1 MTWRRFVESLAAAA
15 LVMLSAGCA
24 GPSVQAGVSATPQVA
39 FAPAPVAQ
47 LSGTWRGPFY
57 EIASHRTSKV
67 MEGDMV
73 IRIAGDGT
81 FTATSAGR
89 PQLTGTV
96 TVKGN
101 RVIFDSSSGSRVTL
115 MRSGNTLYGLARDE
129 QTGANVAIRLD
140 LIEPAGQ

>member
-1 MTWRRFVESLAAAA
+1 MRQCRFLESLAAAA
-15 LVMLSAGCA
+15 LLMLTAGCA
-24 GPSVQAGVSATPQVA
+24 GPSVGAGLSPTHSVA
-39 FAPAPVAQ
+39 FAPVPLAQ

-67 MEGDMV
+67 LEGDMV
-73 IRIAGDGT
+73 IRIADDGT

-101 RVIFDSSSGSRVTL
+101 RVIFDSSSGSRVIL
-115 MRSGNTLYGLARDE
+115 MRSGNTLYGVAKDE

-140 LIEPAGQ
+140 RIEQAGQ